1 MGYCLHIIP
10 MPEMK
15 VVSIRQTVAKAAENH
30 GDDEAGCDIYR
41 KGFKRYPHMELFSND
56 PSQLAQE

>member
-1 MGYCLHIIP
+1 

-41 KGFKRYPHMELFSND
+41 KGFTTWIH
-56 PSQLAQE
+56 SQNYAATEEATS